1 MNSMTRKK
9 IRTLKRVV
17 AGLSIAASGMTGF
30 WIGIGTGINVMIET
44 DSNNA
49 VREAYNNGAEV
60 IWKAAESTGERGT
73 EIYTIEIWTDG
84 MAKVTTNQRYINQLS
99 DNTLLITDKSYDE
112 VIKEMRVA
120 EDLQEV
126 DE

>member
-1 MNSMTRKK
+1 MGNTHKK
-9 IRTLKRVV
+9 VRTLKRVV

-30 WIGIGTGINVMIET
+30 WVGMGTGINAAIET

-60 IWKAAESTGERGT
+60 IGKAAKSTGERGT

-84 MAKVTTNQRYINQLS
+84 MAKVTTNQGYINQLS

-112 VIKEMRVA
+112 VINEMKNT
-120 EDLQEV
+120 EGLLEV
-126 DE
+126 E

>member
-1 MNSMTRKK
+1 MNSMTRKTK
-9 IRTLKRVV
+9 KRIKR
-17 AGLSIAASGMTGF
+17 IAVPLGIVSAFWLGF
-30 WIGIGTGINVMIET
+30 GIGINEMADTG
-44 DSNNA
+44 SGGA

-60 IWKAAESTGERGT
+60 IGKAAESTGERGT

-84 MAKVTTNQRYINQLS
+84 MAKVTTNQGYINQLS

-112 VIKEMRVA
+112 VTKEMIIA

-126 DE
+126 EQ

>member
-1 MNSMTRKK
+1 MTHKK
-9 IRTLKRVV
+9 VRTLKRVV

-30 WIGIGTGINVMIET
+30 WMGMGTGINAMIET

-49 VREAYNNGAEV
+49 VREAYTNTVEV
-60 IWKAAESTGERGT
+60 ADSVSKSEGEIGT
-73 EIYTIEIWTDG
+73 EVYTLEIWTDG
-84 MAKVTTNQRYINQLS
+84 MTKVTTKQGYINQLS

-112 VIKEMRVA
+112 VIKEMRIA
-120 EDLQEV
+120 EGLQEV